1 MSGGCE
7 CAPPDTRIGA
17 LLALGSDMATSI
29 LFGTDGW
36 RALIAEGYTFDNVR
50 LCAQAVADHLQNRD
64 GARRGLV
71 VAYDT
76 RFRSEHFAAAVAE
89 VAAGNGLPVALC
101 ANPCPTP
108 VASYS
113 VVDRGAVGGVII
125 TASHNP
131 GEWNGFKF
139 KPDYG
144 GSASPEVTE
153 GLETRIQELQEG
165 RGSVQRMPLQDAEAT
180 GLVTRFDPAG
190 PYFRRLEELVDLE
203 RIRAAGLSVLVDS
216 MHGAGSGYFKRALEG
231 GATTVR
237 EIRAER
243 NPAFPGMHNP
253 EPIGHNLTPLLDEI
267 KSGKVD
273 LGLATD
279 GDADRI
285 GIVDE
290 RGVFVNQLETYALL
304 LLYLLEIR
312 GRRGPAVRSLTSTS
326 MADRLGKRYGIPVY
340 ETPVGFKYVGPKM
353 METGAIF
360 GGEESGG
367 FGFGEHIPERD
378 AIVAG
383 LSALDL
389 MVALKLPMS
398 GVLEYLTERAGPSFY
413 DRWDVTYAPERRS
426 EITGLV
432 KAAQPTEIAGL
443 GVVSVNDID
452 GKKFMLT
459 DGSWL
464 LIRFSGTEPLLRIY
478 TETTSP
484 ELVTRI
490 LTVGRQIAG
499 VASD

>member
-1 MSGGCE
+1 M
-7 CAPPDTRIGA
+7 RA
-17 LLALGSDMATSI
+17 LCYPKIDMATSI

-36 RALIAEGYTFDNVR
+36 RALIAEDYTFDNVR
-50 LCAQAVADHLQNRD
+50 LCAQAVADHLQQLD
-64 GARRGLV
+64 GAWRGLV

-76 RFRSEHFAAAVAE
+76 RFGSEHFAEAVAE
-89 VAAGNGLPVALC
+89 VSAANGIPVALC
-101 ANPCPTP
+101 AAPCPTP

-113 VVDRGAVGGVII
+113 VVDRGAAGGVII

-144 GSASPEVTE
+144 GSANAEVTE
-153 GLETRIQELQEG
+153 GLEARIRELQAG
-165 RGSVQRMPLQDAEAT
+165 KDSVKRMRLSEAEAA
-180 GLVTRFDPAG
+180 GLVTRFDPA
-190 PYFRRLEELVDLE
+190 PAYFKRLAELVDLE
-203 RIRAAGLSVLVDS
+203 RIRAAGLTVVVDS
-216 MHGAGSGYFKRALEG
+216 MHGAGSGYFRRALEG
-231 GATTVR
+231 GSTRAI

-253 EPIGHNLTPLLDEI
+253 EPIAHNLVPLVERV
-267 KSGKVD
+267 KAEGAD

-279 GDADRI
+279 GDSDRI

-312 GRRGPAVRSLTSTS
+312 GRRGPAIRSLTSTS
-326 MADRLGKRYGIPVY
+326 MADRLGKRYGIPIY
-340 ETPVGFKYVGPKM
+340 ETSVGFKYVGPRM

-367 FGFGEHIPERD
+367 FGFGGHIPERD

-383 LSALDL
+383 LCALDM

-398 GVLEYLTERAGPSFY
+398 GVLAYLTEKAGPSFY
-413 DRWDVTYAPERRS
+413 DRWDVTYAAERRP
-426 EITGLV
+426 EITRQV
-432 KAAQPTEIAGL
+432 AAAQPAEIVGL
-443 GVVSVNDID
+443 PVASVNDSD
-452 GKKFMLT
+452 GKKFMLS

-464 LIRFSGTEPLLRIY
+464 LIRFSGTEPVLRIY
-478 TETTSP
+478 TETTSA
-484 ELVTRI
+484 EMVNQI
-490 LTVGRQIAG
+490 LTAGRELAG
-499 VASD
+499 V

>member
-1 MSGGCE
+1 
-7 CAPPDTRIGA
+7 
-17 LLALGSDMATSI
+17 MATSI

-36 RALIAEGYTFDNVR
+36 RALIAEDYTFDNVR
-50 LCAQAVADHLQNRD
+50 LCAQAVADHLRPLD
-64 GARRGLV
+64 GTRRGVV

-76 RFRSEHFAAAVAE
+76 RFGSEHFAEAVAE
-89 VAAGNGLPVALC
+89 VVAANGLPVALC
-101 ANPCPTP
+101 SAPCPTP

-113 VVDRGAVGGVII
+113 VVNRGAAGGVII

-131 GEWNGFKF
+131 AEWNGFKF

-153 GLETRIQELQEG
+153 KLEARIRELQASG
-165 RGSVQRMPLQDAEAT
+165 GVQRMSLAQAEAE
-180 GLVTRFDPAG
+180 GRVTRFDPA
-190 PYFRRLEELVDLE
+190 PAYFERLAELIDLD
-203 RIRAAGLSVLVDS
+203 RIRKAGLSIVVDS
-216 MHGAGSGYFKRALEG
+216 MHGAGSGYFRRALEG
-231 GATTVR
+231 GSTRVI
-237 EIRAER
+237 EIRGER

-253 EPIGHNLTPLLDEI
+253 EPIGHNLEPLIARIQAE
-267 KSGKVD
+267 KAD

-312 GRRGPAVRSLTSTS
+312 GRRGAAVRSLTSTS
-326 MADRLGKRYGIPVY
+326 MADRLGARYGIPVY

-353 METGAIF
+353 METDAIF

-367 FGFGEHIPERD
+367 FGFGGHIPERD

-383 LSALDL
+383 LAAVDL
-389 MVALKLPMS
+389 MVSLGRPMS
-398 GVLEYLTERAGPSFY
+398 GVLEYLAEKAGPSFY
-413 DRWDVTYAPERRS
+413 DRWDVTYPAERRA
-426 EITGLV
+426 EILGRV
-432 KAAQPTEIAGL
+432 AAAAPTEVAGIP
-443 GVVSVNDID
+443 VASVNDAD
-452 GKKFMLT
+452 GKKFMLS

-478 TETTSP
+478 TEATSP
-484 ELVTRI
+484 SLVHRI
-490 LTVGRQIAG
+490 LTIGTEIAG
-499 VASD
+499 VAHA